1 VRTKSPRQSD
11 KILEAAARLFGTQRF
26 HEVRMDDIATAA
38 EVGKGTLYRYFSD
51 KEELYAALLAR
62 ASEQFMAGMKEV
74 VAGEGSPRA
83 RLEAVVAAII
93 AYFDALPHLMDL
105 IMRAEVQKETGS
117 AFPWQKA
124 REDLLRLLIGLCE
137 EGRECGEFDLAD
149 PELMLLMLLGGV
161 RSVIRFGERPRRKD
175 LARRITDHFLQGA
188 DLLGRRPQPR
198 RKGLS
203 PMTEANRVG

>member
-1 VRTKSPRQSD
+1 VRTKTARQSD

-62 ASEQFMAGMKEV
+62 TSEQFMAGMEEV
-74 VAGEGSPRA
+74 VGGEGSPRA
-83 RLEAVVAAII
+83 RFEAVVAAII
-93 AYFDALPHLMDL
+93 DYFDNHPHLMDL

-124 REDLLRLLIGLCE
+124 RVDLVHLLLGLCE
-137 EGRECGEFDLAD
+137 EGRRCGEFALAD
-149 PELMLLMLLGGV
+149 PDLMVLMLLGGV
-161 RSVIRFGERPRRKD
+161 RSVIRFGERPRPKD
-175 LARRITDHFLQGA
+175 LARRIIDIFLQGA
-188 DLLGRRPQPR
+188 DLLSRRPQPR

-203 PMTEANRVG
+203 PMPEANRVG